1 MRKNITIGDKVYQLQ
16 FDDFDEEMDIDN
28 LLRID
33 HSNLVGEMVTFPVFV
48 NRFGNLL
55 AEAESKVA
63 EVKLNL
69 EITEAK
75 LKERL
80 KAELQEVNGG
90 KNPTVDALNNAV
102 FKFVVNIAK
111 SISRKLTFD
120 NGACCVPVIAGGEVF
135 TPLAV
140 VMSATAFN

>member
-55 AEAESKVA
+55 A
-63 EVKLNL
+63 
-69 EITEAK
+69 
-75 LKERL
+75 
-80 KAELQEVNGG
+80 
-90 KNPTVDALNNAV
+90 
-102 FKFVVNIAK
+102 
-111 SISRKLTFD
+111 
-120 NGACCVPVIAGGEVF
+120 
-135 TPLAV
+135 
-140 VMSATAFN
+140 